1 MTTESLV
8 TKDHIDND
16 HIPVPPP
23 ASPPPETHPAPFPTP
38 LPTPNSNENGAAS
51 RCPLPPILKKPNST
65 HTNDSS
71 QKKARLLLTGLGGHN
86 ITRQPSNPLTPV
98 SPPPFAVSG
107 EQGEGEGG
115 GGGGGDNITVTRPPH
130 HPQKRPYFV
139 AGKAGKRRPVL
150 VRRKSSQTSVPTLLR
165 SEVRTE
171 DSPERE
177 NLVKESSHL
186 GHPGHAGHGFNRT
199 SQDVEEKVR
208 VLSAGLTEEKLP
220 EIHISPAEQEQDDH
234 QDVRNALPSPPT
246 ENPLE
251 PHPSEGKFTITS
263 SRTALTNQIPSIHLP
278 LHQQTPNSPPT
289 LSPASSSSLPKTP
302 SPPNQTPSLVPDI
315 HSPAAASTAT
325 ATSKTQNR
333 QHPPS
338 IHHPRNSST
347 TISASAL
354 RRSYRGRKC
363 S

>member
-1 MTTESLV
+1 M
-8 TKDHIDND
+8 
-16 HIPVPPP
+16 
-23 ASPPPETHPAPFPTP
+23 
-38 LPTPNSNENGAAS
+38 
-51 RCPLPPILKKPNST
+51 
-65 HTNDSS
+65 
-71 QKKARLLLTGLGGHN
+71 
-86 ITRQPSNPLTPV
+86 
-98 SPPPFAVSG
+98 
-107 EQGEGEGG
+107 
-115 GGGGGDNITVTRPPH
+115 
-130 HPQKRPYFV
+130 
-139 AGKAGKRRPVL
+139 
-150 VRRKSSQTSVPTLLR
+150 
-165 SEVRTE
+165 RTE

-246 ENPLE
+246 ENPIE

-289 LSPASSSSLPKTP
+289 SSPASNSSLPKTP
-302 SPPNQTPSLVPDI
+302 SPPNQTPSLDPDI